1 MKHRIT
7 PAPLFLAMAAVGV
20 WPIGA
25 AATGMGTSSPTSC
38 TADAQSYVDDYAE
51 MEYDTSAAAPSSQA
65 DATAT
70 EDVATQDA
78 LPAIAEPVPPTPPVE
93 PGILDDNTF
102 VDAGDSLWVET
113 SSDRESTFALDVDTG
128 SWNVAQSLLADGYR
142 PVPDSIR
149 AEEWVNAFDYGD
161 PAATGDALA
170 VSVEAGTPMT
180 VQAEAGTG
188 VVRVG
193 VQSQV
198 LADADRPAAHV
209 TFVVDTSGSMDI
221 RERLGLVKSSLA
233 LLVQNLRPDDTI
245 AIVTYGD
252 SASPLLSPT
261 AVRDC
266 ARIIDAIDSMS
277 PGGSTNLESGLRL
290 GYDQARE
297 SFDADAVNVVVL
309 ASDGVANAGVTDAT
323 ELTDQIT
330 QAGDDGIHLVTV
342 GFGMGNY
349 NDHLME
355 QLADQGDGFY
365 AYVDQF
371 AEAKRLFV
379 DDLTPTLVVVAEQA
393 RIQVVFDPDVVNDYR
408 LIGYENRMLDDEQFS
423 DDTVDAGEIGA
434 GHQVSALYEVR
445 LVPSATAVATVT
457 AGQVRLRWADPSTG
471 EFTETDTD
479 IELDPALLAEGE
491 GSDSLRLAATVAA
504 TAEVLRGSSVVTE
517 RGITLDDLSTE
528 AHALADAG
536 VDGADDLADFID
548 LELVAADP
556 E

>member
-7 PAPLFLAMAAVGV
+7 PAPLFLALAAVGV
-20 WPIGA
+20 WPVGA
-25 AATGMGTSSPTSC
+25 ASGVGWSSTPCDT
-38 TADAQSYVDDYAE
+38 DAQTYVDDYPEFQPGDETLNA
-51 MEYDTSAAAPSSQA
+51 S
-65 DATAT
+65 
-70 EDVATQDA
+70 A
-78 LPAIAEPVPPTPPVE
+78 LPPSAPATGDMAEEGSPVVGPIEPPPPPIE

-113 SSDRESTFALDVDTG
+113 VSDRESTFALDVDTG

-142 PVPDSIR
+142 PVADSIR

-161 PAATGDALA
+161 PPATGGVLA
-170 VSVEAGTPMT
+170 VTVEAGRPMT
-180 VQAEAGTG
+180 IADQPDTA

-198 LADADRPAAHV
+198 LDDAERPAAHI

-221 RERLGLVKSSLA
+221 RERLGLVKSSLT

-261 AVRDC
+261 PVRDC
-266 ARIIDAIDSMS
+266 ERIIDAIDSMS
-277 PGGSTNLESGLRL
+277 PGGSTNLESGLLL

-309 ASDGVANAGVTDAT
+309 ASDGVANVGVTDAV
-323 ELTDQIT
+323 ELTDEIT
-330 QAGDDGIHLVTV
+330 QAGEDGIHLVTV

-355 QLADQGDGFY
+355 QLADMGDGFH
-365 AYVDQF
+365 AYVDDF

-393 RIQVVFDPDVVNDYR
+393 RIQVVFDPDVVTDYR

-434 GHQVSALYEVR
+434 GHQVSAVYEVR
-445 LVPSATAVATVT
+445 LAPAPTEVATVT

-471 EFTETDTD
+471 EFTEIDTD
-479 IELDPALLAEGE
+479 LVIDPTLLAESE

-517 RGITLDDLSTE
+517 RGITLDELSAE
-528 AHALADAG
+528 AHALDDAG
-536 VDGADDLADFID
+536 VESADALADFID
-548 LELVAADP
+548 LELVTADP